1 MSMIVQIVLSI
12 IGAVIMLLLAV
23 VGYFLKDVI
32 SELRKLQ
39 ETTIKL
45 NTIIAV
51 VQEQIKAQKDDN
63 STVERRLNNHSERID
78 CHERDITKI
87 KVKIDLP

>member
-1 MSMIVQIVLSI
+1 MIVQIVLSI

-51 VQEQIKAQKDDN
+51 VQEQIRNQKDDN
-63 STVERRLNNHSERID
+63 NLVERRLNNHSERID
-78 CHERDITKI
+78 CHDKEITMLKY
-87 KVKIDLP
+87 KVELQ

>member
-23 VGYFLKDVI
+23 VGFFLKDVI

-51 VQEQIKAQKDDN
+51 VQEQIRNQKEDN
-63 STVERRLNNHSERID
+63 NFVERTLNHHSERID
-78 CHERDITKI
+78 CHEKDITKLKY
-87 KVKIDLP
+87 KVELQ

>member
-1 MSMIVQIVLSI
+1 M
-12 IGAVIMLLLAV
+12 MLLLGV
-23 VGYFLKDVI
+23 IGYFLKDVI
-32 SELRKLQ
+32 GALKKLQ
-39 ETTIKL
+39 ESTMSL
-45 NTIIAV
+45 NMIIAV